1 MRILRTKYRRT
12 AAHAVEFAFVI
23 PVVLLLLF
31 GILEYCRYLMTLQV
45 TDNAAREAARH
56 ALARTDTFQTGE
68 STTSITNFAKDYAK
82 SCGMQLTGT
91 AVKVYKSNKYGE
103 PLDTNGVVQSSY
115 TTAAAFD
122 QTTFGDYITVQIT
135 GTYEP
140 VLPSFMWLAPAITV
154 TATATMCSEGN

>member
-1 MRILRTKYRRT
+1 MRRR
-12 AAHAVEFAFVI
+12 AAHAVEFAIVC

-31 GILEYCRYLMTLQV
+31 GILEYCRYLMTLHV
-45 TDNAAREAARH
+45 TDNAAREGARH

-68 STTSITNFAKDYAK
+68 STASIQAKTQEYIK
-82 SCGMQLTGT
+82 SCGLQLVSTQ
-91 AVKVYKSNKYGE
+91 VNVYKSNMFGE
-103 PLDTNGVVQSSY
+103 PLDLNGNVQSSF
-115 TTAAAFD
+115 TTAASFD
-122 QTTFGDYITVQIT
+122 DTTFGDYITVQIT